1 MASILSIVFPVF
13 CAIAVGYAFGRF
25 KKISLESLIEVLL
38 YITIPSLVISSLTK
52 RNFAISDV
60 AVIAGAAVT
69 VILGTG
75 AISYVYLAIIKKRD
89 LRGFYLPA
97 MFMNS
102 GNMSFPLALLAF
114 GEEGLS
120 IAVIYYITVSLL
132 VYSLGIYIAKGGG
145 GLGEMFR
152 LPLIYASIIG
162 LAINLTNVT
171 LPNPLQVTVDMLG
184 AATIPLMLI
193 SLGYRLHSAKLSH
206 FWISLAG
213 SIIRIGG
220 GVSIA
225 YLIVTFFAIQGLDAK
240 IIILSSAMPSAVI
253 NFIISH
259 RYNVHSDLVAS
270 TVVVSTL
277 LSVVTTPLVLLWIM

>member
-1 MASILSIVFPVF
+1 
-13 CAIAVGYAFGRF
+13 
-25 KKISLESLIEVLL
+25 
-38 YITIPSLVISSLTK
+38 
-52 RNFAISDV
+52 
-60 AVIAGAAVT
+60 
-69 VILGTG
+69 
-75 AISYVYLAIIKKRD
+75 
-89 LRGFYLPA
+89 
-97 MFMNS
+97 
-102 GNMSFPLALLAF
+102 
-114 GEEGLS
+114 
-120 IAVIYYITVSLL
+120 
-132 VYSLGIYIAKGGG
+132 
-145 GLGEMFR
+145 
-152 LPLIYASIIG
+152 
-162 LAINLTNVT
+162 
-171 LPNPLQVTVDMLG
+171 MLG

-225 YLIVTFFAIQGLDAK
+225 YLIVTFFGIQGLDAK

>member
-1 MASILSIVFPVF
+1 MTVFNRQMASILSIVFPVF
-13 CAIAVGYAFGRF
+13 CAIAAGYAFGRF
-25 KKISLESLIEVLL
+25 KKLGLESLIEVLL
-38 YITIPSLVISSLTK
+38 YITIPSLVVSSLTK
-52 RNFAISDV
+52 RSFAISDV
-60 AVIAGAAVT
+60 AVIAGAAT
-69 VILGTG
+69 AVILSTG

-89 LRGFYLPA
+89 LRGFYLPT

-152 LPLIYASIIG
+152 LPLIY
-162 LAINLTNVT
+162 
-171 LPNPLQVTVDMLG
+171 P
-184 AATIPLMLI
+184 
-193 SLGYRLHSAKLSH
+193 
-206 FWISLAG
+206 

-225 YLIVTFFAIQGLDAK
+225 YLIVTFFGIQGLDAK

-277 LSVVTTPLVLLWIM
+277 ISVVTTPLVLLWIM

>member
-89 LRGFYLPA
+89 LRGFYLPT

-114 GEEGLS
+114 GEEGLEHRGHILHNRKPS
-120 IAVIYYITVSLL
+120 RVFARHIHRQRRRRVRRDVPSSSHI
-132 VYSLGIYIAKGGG
+132 
-145 GLGEMFR
+145 R
-152 LPLIYASIIG
+152 LDNRARDK
-162 LAINLTNVT
+162 
-171 LPNPLQVTVDMLG
+171 PNER
-184 AATIPLMLI
+184 
-193 SLGYRLHSAKLSH
+193 Y
-206 FWISLAG
+206 
-213 SIIRIGG
+213 
-220 GVSIA
+220 
-225 YLIVTFFAIQGLDAK
+225 
-240 IIILSSAMPSAVI
+240 PS
-253 NFIISH
+253 
-259 RYNVHSDLVAS
+259 
-270 TVVVSTL
+270 
-277 LSVVTTPLVLLWIM
+277 

>member
-1 MASILSIVFPVF
+1 
-13 CAIAVGYAFGRF
+13 
-25 KKISLESLIEVLL
+25 
-38 YITIPSLVISSLTK
+38 
-52 RNFAISDV
+52 
-60 AVIAGAAVT
+60 
-69 VILGTG
+69 
-75 AISYVYLAIIKKRD
+75 
-89 LRGFYLPA
+89 
-97 MFMNS
+97 
-102 GNMSFPLALLAF
+102 
-114 GEEGLS
+114 
-120 IAVIYYITVSLL
+120 
-132 VYSLGIYIAKGGG
+132 
-145 GLGEMFR
+145 
-152 LPLIYASIIG
+152 
-162 LAINLTNVT
+162 
-171 LPNPLQVTVDMLG
+171 
-184 AATIPLMLI
+184 
-193 SLGYRLHSAKLSH
+193 YRLHSAKLSH